1 MKIRKI
7 KLSLFATVPALAI
20 IGLASC
26 GETSSTDNKK
36 PERVKPNTVKT
47 THNYVEAPEA
57 PTYDGVGG
65 EVDIYIN
72 YAATSGVS
80 RAENQAT
87 VNDPITNEQIAPGV
101 MLPTWK
107 AFQSYTNTTIKDA
120 TDYSKSSDALVW
132 TAVTTNNFKSETRNS
147 NIDLIY
153 NTTSNFSDNTD
164 KFLALNSFIEDGK
177 MPNFKEYLDKN
188 PDVKKMIEKSG
199 KIYFTPYFDGQDDIE
214 RMFVM
219 DTALTQEVLDA
230 ADGWDTTTTN
240 GGANPSSNVVQ
251 GAFYKPFMDENYN
264 YASDTT
270 VKVLY
275 KNEAKDVTVVKTTNI
290 IKQQNEIL
298 NNGCTGKQLAEQF
311 INYIKTAYKNFFD
324 AGYYKNPSDL
334 FISESAAY
342 NTDEL
347 IALMRVVKANPGMI
361 SGKADAEITTFFPRA
376 ASNNRID
383 NIYDLAQIWG
393 VQGLDGENG
402 NFYIGGDGKV
412 HALETTQASYDALE
426 YLSQIYDE
434 GLILK
439 DFYTDANNPNGNNT
453 GFLDKFYKK
462 TLSDSAYGF
471 MMYDYAAATTAAND
485 LKDGIGTRST
495 ARKNGFE
502 TDYQSMS
509 LTGVLA
515 PLTYWATESTWK
527 PTDSITSKTG
537 KTLTRYYESNRAL
550 KGNSWAIPANAENP
564 DGAVRLMDIMFSELG
579 QMVNNYGPTEYWQ
592 KPDTT
597 SGDTVTGAYDVTKAY
612 VSTDMVYGE
621 KNPIV
626 SNQVKASLG
635 SQSGDFWSYFRG
647 YLGATHGIGNVR
659 PKGVNLQATN
669 AYAQAGIAYV
679 QSAFTVGNNG
689 VAGDGTVLKLATISK
704 VKDSNNNTIYTWNTS
719 VPSGFTKSYKDND
732 NKYSAITGFWASDKK
747 NTNAGW
753 VNAVTRGHTNNI
765 NSIKIFNS
773 QKDTVTFEQ
782 VLGQKEDFNKN
793 ALYTYAFSINND
805 NTYVP
810 SYALT
815 A

>member
-251 GAFYKPFMDENYN
+251 GAFYKPFMDDNYN

-275 KNEAKDVTVVKTTNI
+275 KNEAKNVTVVKTTNI

-515 PLTYWATESTWK
+515 PLTYWATESAWK

-564 DGAVRLMDIMFSELG
+564 EGAVRLMDIMFSELG

-597 SGDTVTGAYDVTKAY
+597 SGDSVTGAYDVTKAY

-753 VNAVTRGHTNNI
+753 VNAVTRGHTNDI
-765 NSIKIFNS
+765 KSIKIFNS
-773 QKDTVTFEQ
+773 QKDTVTFDQ
-782 VLGQKEDFNKN
+782 VLGQKEEFNKN